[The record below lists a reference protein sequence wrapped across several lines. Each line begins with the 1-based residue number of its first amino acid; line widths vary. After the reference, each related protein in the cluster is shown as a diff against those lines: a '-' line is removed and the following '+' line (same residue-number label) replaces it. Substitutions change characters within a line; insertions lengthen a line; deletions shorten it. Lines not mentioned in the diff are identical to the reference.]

1 MNERANKILKFWFVE
16 SNHEDW
22 FRKNDN
28 FDKKI
33 RDFFWEDYIK
43 AINNE
48 YDEWQDSPEE
58 CLALIILLDQLSRN
72 FFRNSSKLG

>member
-28 FDKKI
+28 FDKFNLTKWASI
-33 RDFFWEDYIK
+33 EKENPDMFIGMY
-43 AINNE
+43 
-48 YDEWQDSPEE
+48 
-58 CLALIILLDQLSRN
+58 QLWCQKN
-72 FFRNSSKLG
+72 

>member
-33 RDFFWEDYIK
+33 RDFF
-43 AINNE
+43 
-48 YDEWQDSPEE
+48 S
-58 CLALIILLDQLSRN
+58 
-72 FFRNSSKLG
+72 